1 MEVTIKIKDISE
13 LNKIRKIFEGKRINV
28 TFDNKKP
35 RKKTRKVNKITEA
48 VFKKT
53 DKGEDLVVCKDV
65 NDFFRKL
72 GI

>member
-1 MEVTIKIKDISE
+1 MEVTI
-13 LNKIRKIFEGKRINV
+13 
-28 TFDNKKP
+28 DNKNPQLISK
-35 RKKTRKVNKITEA
+35 KVNKITEE

-53 DKGEDLVVCKDV
+53 DKGVDLVVCQDV